1 MNNFPPRIQGALGA
15 AFFGGWSVVN
25 IQHTPVPAALFDLSG
40 AYVWSHAVQGLQR
53 FRIAQRVETRSAL
66 KEVRSLAKTLELRA
80 RLVVGDVPFEGR
92 PTLVRLIPT
101 GSEILLSKP
110 VRRGRERMVFA
121 PTDLGGAAN
130 WWWINDLLAGVA
142 LDGPF
147 PAHILE
153 AREFVPIGV
162 REGIGP
168 VRLPGGRMVDPRR
181 EDLGAVAREERHRV
195 RDDDSMPAWQR
206 HLLEGQLRL
215 LGSTLD
221 FGNPSRV
228 DRATVR
234 TPVENCAITPTGELI
249 ELWTLHP
256 EQPGPNFD
264 LLIAGAVTS
273 RVRLAMAS
281 SIAALRAVGG
291 EWLHA
296 ATDSLLIAVTHNDEA
311 EFVPCHGGSERR
323 NRRRGLVALPIGRVE
338 EILKVTGAP
347 WRCQHGGETPM
358 LGYVAGIYKYQLIGP
373 ETGEGVATESALG
386 GNYLDP
392 TGTGEKN
399 AEGRFSWAV
408 EASQAVARAGMRD
421 GKSGPSREIDLPQW
435 ANLPALRPGVAST
448 MEQIER
454 LKRAFPEARIRPFTP
469 YLTAV
474 VDQLRSARATP
485 IMLDVDLP
493 PEQWLDAHWVDAKSG
508 KPLVLTTGE
517 CPMSGQVR
525 VATIRDVI
533 HQWRIPDDPSTEAV
547 EAVDDIL
554 EPGVRRVLPVRSR
567 PELVELV
574 GKEGDDLLSLMHDPH
589 AEPGDQL
596 TVYRRS
602 DPWPSVCEAASTIE
616 CDELKRRLPL
626 SARTLERALAGATV
640 SGATKAKITAAVED
654 VMGSSVY
661 EGPKTCARPGCGVP
675 VSRRRRWCSDACRKK
690 VERGR
695 DAVDLHKVGA
705 VRCSKCQTVT
715 YGDATKTCPACGGK
729 TLPHVHTDHCAN
741 CGVERIGDTES
752 PCPFCEKGLTH
763 ES

>member
-15 AFFGGWSVVN
+15 AFFGGWSAMN

-40 AYVWSHAVQGLQR
+40 AYAWSHAVQDLQR
-53 FRIAQRVETRSAL
+53 FRVAKRVETRSVL
-66 KEVRSLAKTLELRA
+66 KEVRALVKTLDLRA
-80 RLVVGDVPFEGR
+80 MLIVGDVPFEGR

-101 GSEILLSKP
+101 GSEILVTKP
-110 VRRGRERMVFA
+110 VRRGRERMVVA

-130 WWWINDLLAGVA
+130 WWWLNDVLAGVA
-142 LDGPF
+142 LGGSF
-147 PAHILE
+147 PTLLLE
-153 AREFVPIGV
+153 AREFVPISV

-168 VRLPGGRMVDPRR
+168 VRLPGGSRVDPRHD
-181 EDLGAVAREERHRV
+181 DLGAVAREERHRV

-228 DRATVR
+228 DRTTVR
-234 TPVENCAITPTGELI
+234 TPVADCAITPTGELI
-249 ELWTLHP
+249 ELWTPHP

-264 LLIAGAVTS
+264 LLVAGSVTS

-281 SIAALRAVGG
+281 SIAGLHAESG

-296 ATDSLLIAVTHNDEA
+296 ATDSLLIAVTHKDEA

-323 NRRRGLVALPIGRVE
+323 NRRRGLVALPIRRVE
-338 EILKVTGAP
+338 EVLKATGAP

-358 LGYVAGIYKYQLIGP
+358 LGYVAGIYKYQLIDP
-373 ETGEGVATESALG
+373 TTREGVATESALG

-399 AEGRFSWAV
+399 VEGQFAWAV
-408 EASQAVARAGMRD
+408 EASLAVARTGISD
-421 GKSGPSREIDLPQW
+421 GRSGLSREIDLPQW

-454 LKRAFPEARIRPFTP
+454 LERAFPEARIRPFTP
-469 YLTAV
+469 FLTAV

-485 IMLDVDLP
+485 ITLDVDLP

-508 KPLVLTTGE
+508 NPLILTTGE

-554 EPGVRRVLPVRSR
+554 EPGLRRVLPVRSR

-574 GKEGDDLLSLMHDPH
+574 GKEGDDLLSLMHDPL
-589 AEPGDQL
+589 AEPGDEL

-602 DPWPSVCEAASTIE
+602 DPWPSVREAASLIE
-616 CDELKRRLPL
+616 PDELKRRLPV
-626 SARTLERALAGATV
+626 SARTLERALAGVTV
-640 SGATKAKITAAVED
+640 SDATKAKIIAVVED
-654 VMGSSVY
+654 VLKSSIPT
-661 EGPKTCARPGCGVP
+661 GPKVCARPGCGVP
-675 VSRRRRWCSDACRKK
+675 VSRRRRWCSEACRKN

-695 DAVDLHKVGA
+695 DAVGLHKVGA
-705 VRCSKCQTVT
+705 VRCSKCTAVA
-715 YGDATKTCPACGGK
+715 YGDAVKICPACGGEALVRVR
-729 TLPHVHTDHCAN
+729 TVQCAS

-752 PCPFCEKGLTH
+752 PCPFCEKGITH
-763 ES
+763 ET